1 MAVVLKVGWVYCVA
15 VVLKIDWV
23 YCVAAVDMCF
33 LKPCCMVCVIVVISA
48 LGSLWM
54 GEVGGCSMG

>member
-1 MAVVLKVGWVYCVA
+1 MYCVA

-33 LKPCCMVCVIVVISA
+33 FKPCCMVCVIVVISA